1 MGSTWLR
8 RLFPAPMARIP
19 SVEESKEREARL
31 TKEIVQQHAEG
42 SVLLAAG
49 RFEMPEDL
57 FAEEEDTQGGDT

>member
-57 FAEEEDTQGGDT
+57 FAEEDTQGGDT